1 MKVKLTSSVAIK
13 GEHQEVGTVL
23 DLSDTDAHSLIARG
37 RAIPFSEANEISS
50 NRTVEAE
57 SVKKRAPMKKTL
69 DK

>member
-23 DLSDTDAHSLIARG
+23 DLSDTDGYSLIARG

-50 NRTVEAE
+50 NRAESTE
-57 SVKKRAPMKKTL
+57 SVKKRAPKKKTAAR
-69 DK
+69 

>member
-23 DLSDTDAHSLIARG
+23 DLSDTDAYSLIARG

-50 NRTVEAE
+50 NRAESTE
-57 SVKKRAPMKKTL
+57 SVKKRAQKKKTAA
-69 DK
+69 K

>member
-57 SVKKRAPMKKTL
+57 SVKKRAPKKKTL

>member
-13 GEHQEVGTVL
+13 GEHQEVGAVL
-23 DLSDTDAHSLIARG
+23 NLNDADAYSLMARG

-50 NRTVEAE
+50 NRAESTE
-57 SVKKRAPMKKTL
+57 SVKKRAPKKKTL